1 MFALRAKADI
11 RGNAVPSSVD
21 TFVLAA
27 STYGDMRILMT
38 QVRDITDM
46 TADGR
51 PSSFGFGIGGTP
63 YSQ

>member
-1 MFALRAKADI
+1 MFAFRAKADI

-38 QVRDITDM
+38 QV
-46 TADGR
+46 
-51 PSSFGFGIGGTP
+51 SNW
-63 YSQ
+63 Q